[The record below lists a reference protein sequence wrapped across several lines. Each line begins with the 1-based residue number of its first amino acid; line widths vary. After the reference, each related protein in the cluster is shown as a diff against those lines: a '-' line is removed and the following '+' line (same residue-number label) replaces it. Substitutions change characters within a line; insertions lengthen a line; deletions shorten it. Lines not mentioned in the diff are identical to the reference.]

1 MAENGEHEGRVALV
15 TGAAGAGIGRAVAE
29 RLAEDGATVVVTDS
43 HARRTKEVT
52 AEMAS
57 RFGDDRVVGHELDV
71 GDRAAIDEVVAAVE
85 RDVGP
90 VDILVNNAA
99 INVLT
104 EVVDMDPSDWDRT
117 LDVDLSGPWYLSRR
131 VLPGMRAKGFG
142 AIVAVTSVAA
152 FLGGGSEG
160 PYAAAKA
167 ALHSLTRSIAVENGH
182 HGIRANAVAPGIIRS
197 KFVDKHLDRFTE
209 EIERTPARRLGE
221 PRDVAEAVAF
231 LCSERS
237 SFITGEVL
245 NVSGGWYLRP

>member
-1 MAENGEHEGRVALV
+1 MAEDREHEGRVALV

-52 AEMAS
+52 AALAS

-71 GDRAAIDEVVAAVE
+71 GDRTAIDEVVAAVE

-104 EVVDMDPSDWDRT
+104 EVVDMDPADWDRT

-197 KFVDKHLDRFTE
+197 KFVDKHLDRFTA

>member
-1 MAENGEHEGRVALV
+1 MVEEREHEGRVALV

-43 HARRTKEVT
+43 HARRTEEVT
-52 AEMAS
+52 AELAS
-57 RFGDDRVVGHELDV
+57 RFGTDRVVGYELDV
-71 GDRAAIDEVVAAVE
+71 GDRTAVDEVIDAVE

-90 VDILVNNAA
+90 VQLLVNNAA

-117 LDVDLSGPWYLSRR
+117 LAVDLSGPWYLSRR
-131 VLPGMRAKGFG
+131 VLPGMRAEGFG
-142 AIVAVTSVAA
+142 AIVAITSVAA

-182 HGIRANAVAPGIIRS
+182 HGIRANAVAPGIVRS
-197 KFVDKHLDRFTE
+197 KFVDKHLDRFTA
-209 EIERTPARRLGE
+209 EIERTPVRRLGE